1 MLSESFSEIGE
12 LYSSP
17 LAPNASRLTGVLI
30 DTLADFIGQRTFV
43 AIGVVR
49 REGEEVG
56 LTGRQIENCIGG
68 DGPDREGRTRKR
80 VQTGLGAD
88 IHFISG

>member
-1 MLSESFSEIGE
+1 MLSESSSKIGE

-17 LAPNASRLTGVLI
+17 LTPNVSRLTGVLI
-30 DTLADFIGQRTFV
+30 DALANFIGERTFV

-68 DGPDREGRTRKR
+68 DSPDREG
-80 VQTGLGAD
+80 
-88 IHFISG
+88 